1 MRFVI
6 ISDTHGLHQELELPE
21 GDILIHAGDFCGHY
35 GEIDA
40 WDFLEWFSDQDF
52 QHKIFISGNHDFI
65 AADSPEEFESKIPPG
80 IIYLN
85 DSGVEINGLNFWGSP
100 VQPGLVGWAFGKRR
114 GEEIKKHWDIIPP
127 DVDVLITHTPPCG
140 ILDESTSFQSLG
152 CEQLSERMFFLS
164 PFVHI
169 FGHVH
174 ASYGLEKHNG
184 IVYINGSNV
193 ETDGGLVNEP
203 IVFDLDREGRFSLIG
218 PWFQPGTIEFKT
230 GTSFRYIHTW
240 IAQQTKVIT
249 AMANKAPLSPCTF
262 IPRTVK

>member
-1 MRFVI
+1 MLLFQTPMDFIRNWNQKVI
-6 ISDTHGLHQELELPE
+6 I
-21 GDILIHAGDFCGHY
+21 LIYAGDFAAIM
-35 GEIDA
+35 EIDA
-40 WDFLEWFSDQDF
+40 WIFWNGSRPRTST
-52 QHKIFISGNHDFI
+52 KIFISGNHDFI

-152 CEQLSERMFFLS
+152 CEQLSERLFFLS

-203 IVFDLDREGRFSLIG
+203 IVFDLDREGRF
-218 PWFQPGTIEFKT
+218 
-230 GTSFRYIHTW
+230 
-240 IAQQTKVIT
+240 
-249 AMANKAPLSPCTF
+249 TF
-262 IPRTVK
+262 IAPG